1 MSYLVMDASGAKIVP
16 ASELRSVIDSGAGKI
31 RIFRLCGMNDPKELF
46 LRWFRN
52 FYIIEDQYGNME
64 EGL

>member
-1 MSYLVMDASGAKIVP
+1 MNYLVMQESGTQIVP
-16 ASELRSVIDSGAGKI
+16 ANELRSVIDGGKGRI

-46 LRWFRN
+46 LRWFGN
-52 FYIIEDQYGNME
+52 AYIVEDRHGNME